1 MKFILV
7 SAWFPPTSLQGGV
20 VESSYR
26 ISTSL
31 TDLGHEVVVICTDAG
46 KKSSKS
52 CALSISKKKK
62 KVQTIIRCHVF
73 ISEFYGVT
81 LNLYRIFKAIKS
93 RPDIL
98 IANELF
104 SFISIISM
112 VFAYLLKVP
121 YILFPRGA
129 LMPNVIKKSTSKK
142 YFMKFVGNFLVKK
155 SNCICVTSEA
165 ERRAVQLLFK
175 NKNLTIDV
183 VYNGCYKFDFSNFFD
198 KSELQYVLNRLKSQK
213 VVLFL
218 NRISKEKRLD
228 RLIRAWVNLQ
238 SSIDN
243 SVLVIA
249 GDGDKNIIKW
259 LDSEIKQRKL
269 KNKILYVGPIYGD
282 LKWQLMS
289 YADVFVLP
297 SMSENFGNVVTESL
311 MSKTPVVATKGTPW
325 EELNLHNCGIWV
337 ENTTSGIE
345 HGIKVLLSY
354 TPHERDRMGENGH
367 NLVVE
372 KYTWKKTSEKIVFRS
387 KLIKHSTGVPTLQTK

>member
-1 MKFILV
+1 MKFILI

-52 CALSISKKKK
+52 YASSISKKNKK
-62 KVQTIIRCHVF
+62 APTIIRCHVF

-93 RPDIL
+93 RPDML

-104 SFISIISM
+104 SFISIVSM
-112 VFAYLLKVP
+112 VFAHLLKVP

-142 YFMKFVGNFLVKK
+142 YFIKFIGNFLVKK

-165 ERRAVQLLFK
+165 EKQAIQYLFK
-175 NKNLTIDV
+175 IKSLTIDIIS
-183 VYNGCYKFDFSNFFD
+183 NGCYKFDFSNFFD
-198 KSELQYVLNRLKSQK
+198 KNEFNFLLNGSEKQRI
-213 VVLFL
+213 VLFL

-228 RLIRAWVNLQ
+228 RLMDAWDNLQ

-259 LDSEIKQRKL
+259 LNGRIQQRRL
-269 KNKILYVGPIYGD
+269 KNKVLYVGPIYGD
-282 LKWQLMS
+282 MKWRLMS
-289 YADVFVLP
+289 RSDVFILP

-325 EELNLHNCGIWV
+325 AELNSYNCGIWV

-354 TPHERDRMGENGH
+354 TPSKRSLMGENGF
-367 NLVVE
+367 NLVIS
-372 KYTWKKTSEKIVFRS
+372 KYTWQKAAEKIVFRAKS
-387 KLIKHSTGVPTLQTK
+387 IKRSSL